1 MAGHKT
7 CNRFNNNRAYWNQ
20 NGQAV
25 LRERE
30 HFFQIQPKPAAV
42 NMVRKEALEAARK
55 YTQDVSINK
64 IVINWCYRRPGI
76 PQFSPV

>member
-7 CNRFNNNRAYWNQ
+7 CNRFNNSRAYWNQ

-25 LRERE
+25 LKERE
-30 HFFQIQPKPAAV
+30 YYFHIQPRPAAV
-42 NMVRKEALEAARK
+42 QVNAVRKEALEAANK

-64 IVINWCYRRPGI
+64 IVINWPK
-76 PQFSPV
+76 